1 MANGWRARTGCPAA
15 EIAEIAIEPMST
27 SKLFKQGRRI
37 RFDISSS
44 NFPRFDIKPP
54 TGEPEDRA
62 SRGQKAVNSVHLSR
76 LHPP

>member
-1 MANGWRARTGCPAA
+1 
-15 EIAEIAIEPMST
+15 MST